1 MVLENRPYEEIQKY
15 IDFYKFLEM
24 PTNLSNIHLQD
35 ASFEDLIKVGEL
47 AKDPNDT
54 FSNLSDEFTAEDI
67 AQAILAV
74 NELSEGKAK

>member
-1 MVLENRPYEEIQKY
+1 
-15 IDFYKFLEM
+15 M
-24 PTNLSNIHLQD
+24 PTNLSNMHLND
-35 ASFEDLIKVGEL
+35 ASFKDLIKVGEL

-74 NELSEGKAK
+74 NELSGGKTK